1 MRHAGLIACLALLGA
16 CAPLT
21 AERSLFSVADQIGP
35 TPLTEGRWVQ
45 GGDGCAPGEAASE
58 ADACVTV
65 DVARDRDGAWLYTM
79 RSSAD
84 EVADSHWRFIIAP
97 ATETARGEDY
107 APLYLAEYNSL
118 DDETPPFYAVVAP
131 VGVMPAREVRM
142 VTMIDCD
149 DVLREGPIPGVE
161 ERNAEEM
168 FERLCVASDQAA
180 VREAARRAAIENLA
194 LLIGEPRT
202 RFLWVS
208 PTPLSAPQNVASLA
222 LK

>member
-149 DVLREGPIPGVE
+149 DVLREGQS
-161 ERNAEEM
+161 R
-168 FERLCVASDQAA
+168 ASRSATPRKCLNGSVSRPTRPPCA
-180 VREAARRAAIENLA
+180 KRRAGPQL
-194 LLIGEPRT
+194 RT
-202 RFLWVS
+202 S
-208 PTPLSAPQNVASLA
+208 HS
-222 LK
+222 